1 MEKNYYVEH
10 IIMGTTPPQVST
22 ITELTLEEA
31 ESYYAK
37 LEPKTTT
44 IWIAKYTEIGKPH
57 EIIKSKVISLADFKK
72 DKLKKYVK
80 KLC

>member
-10 IIMGTTPPQVST
+10 IVMGTSPVQIST
-22 ITELTLEEA
+22 ITDLTLAEA

-44 IWIAKYTEIGKPH
+44 IWIAKETEIGNGH
-57 EIIKSKVISLADFKK
+57 EVIKSKVITLREFKK
-72 DKLKKYVK
+72 NKIKEFAK
-80 KLC
+80 KL